1 MAYKH
6 PQSLT
11 EELIKRGLTSQ
22 AALSDLEKKAES
34 SGKDLG
40 EILVEEKI
48 ISDKDLAS
56 LKSEIYKLPL
66 AEPSTVGMIKDWS
79 GIISYEVIDF
89 YQIIPLVQEG
99 DTLKVAIINPE
110 DIDAL
115 EALKFIAADKGFI
128 PEKYIITYKEFNDLR
143 RSVRS
148 LSKEVGTALESFSQ
162 ELSKKQLEISDK
174 TGGLEEI
181 TVDAPISRIVAV
193 VVKHAVETRASDIHI
208 EPFEESVR
216 LRFRIDGVMQAML
229 TLPKNLLAPVVTRIK
244 ILSDMKI
251 DETRIPQDG
260 RFSTSLKDRKID
272 FRVSTLPTRNG
283 EKTVLRILDPLVGNV
298 NLGELGLEGRSLRLV
313 EDNINKPFG
322 SVLITGPTGSGK
334 STTLAAILREINDE
348 EVNIIT
354 LEDPIEYYVEGVN
367 QSQTH
372 EEIGFTFANGL
383 RHILRQDPDIIMIGE
398 IRDGETAAL
407 ATQAALTGHLVL
419 STLHTNDTIGIIPRM
434 INMGV
439 EPYLLAPTMNL
450 GVAQR
455 LLRKLCNECKIKD
468 KANVGEEAMMARAIE
483 EMPDS
488 IKKELPRN
496 NFEIYRPGEGCKEC
510 GGKAYKGR
518 IAIFETLEMTNEL
531 ERIILGKISEELLR
545 KEAKR
550 QGMISV
556 FQDGILKVLHGVSSL
571 EELLTVAQENA
582 EEPESDKDANNS
594 KQRQASAD
602 PIPS

>member
-1 MAYKH
+1 
-6 PQSLT
+6 
-11 EELIKRGLTSQ
+11 
-22 AALSDLEKKAES
+22 
-34 SGKDLG
+34 
-40 EILVEEKI
+40 
-48 ISDKDLAS
+48 
-56 LKSEIYKLPL
+56 
-66 AEPSTVGMIKDWS
+66 
-79 GIISYEVIDF
+79 
-89 YQIIPLVQEG
+89 
-99 DTLKVAIINPE
+99 
-110 DIDAL
+110 
-115 EALKFIAADKGFI
+115 
-128 PEKYIITYKEFNDLR
+128 
-143 RSVRS
+143 
-148 LSKEVGTALESFSQ
+148 
-162 ELSKKQLEISDK
+162 
-174 TGGLEEI
+174 
-181 TVDAPISRIVAV
+181 
-193 VVKHAVETRASDIHI
+193 
-208 EPFEESVR
+208 
-216 LRFRIDGVMQAML
+216 
-229 TLPKNLLAPVVTRIK
+229 
-244 ILSDMKI
+244 
-251 DETRIPQDG
+251 
-260 RFSTSLKDRKID
+260 
-272 FRVSTLPTRNG
+272 
-283 EKTVLRILDPLVGNV
+283 
-298 NLGELGLEGRSLRLV
+298 
-313 EDNINKPFG
+313 
-322 SVLITGPTGSGK
+322 
-334 STTLAAILREINDE
+334 
-348 EVNIIT
+348 
-354 LEDPIEYYVEGVN
+354 
-367 QSQTH
+367 
-372 EEIGFTFANGL
+372 
-383 RHILRQDPDIIMIGE
+383 MIGE

-488 IKKELPRN
+488 IKKQLPRN

-594 KQRQASAD
+594 KQRQAS
-602 PIPS
+602 